1 MRSLE
6 NLDVYRLAR
15 ELAVDV
21 YLMTRAKPVCS
32 HPLLADQIARA
43 AISIPANIAEGYAL
57 GTRAQLVRGVRI
69 AYGSAAEL
77 KTHFWVAGRAGALP
91 GDRIAE
97 NAAAVLERVTGMLV
111 GLLKHYGAR
120 VGR

>member
-1 MRSLE
+1 
-6 NLDVYRLAR
+6 
-15 ELAVDV
+15 
-21 YLMTRAKPVCS
+21 
-32 HPLLADQIARA
+32 LLADQIARA

-57 GTRAQLVRGVRI
+57 GTRALVRGVRI